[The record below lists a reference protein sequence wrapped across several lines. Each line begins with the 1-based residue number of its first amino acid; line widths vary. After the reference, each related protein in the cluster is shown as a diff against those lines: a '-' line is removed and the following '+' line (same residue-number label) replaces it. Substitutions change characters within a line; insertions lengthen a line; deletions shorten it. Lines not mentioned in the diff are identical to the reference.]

1 MIGLLQVEWLK
12 KILTA
17 LYADESILYFN
28 KNASD
33 ALFPCNDI
41 CVLNIDLNN
50 ISHADT
56 NYDGNN
62 PETEL
67 FVSEFRLGILSLK
80 DVKLLK
86 KDKWRIN
93 ANIVASE
100 KMVEFLHVI
109 RREKEIEPIFTN

>member
-1 MIGLLQVEWLK
+1 M
-12 KILTA
+12 
-17 LYADESILYFN
+17 
-28 KNASD
+28 
-33 ALFPCNDI
+33 
-41 CVLNIDLNN
+41 CVLSIDLNN

-86 KDKWRIN
+86 KDK
-93 ANIVASE
+93 
-100 KMVEFLHVI
+100 
-109 RREKEIEPIFTN
+109 

>member
-1 MIGLLQVEWLK
+1 MIK

-28 KNASD
+28 KYASD
-33 ALFPCNDI
+33 AFFPCNDM
-41 CVLNIDLNN
+41 CVLSIDLNN

-56 NYDGNN
+56 NYDGDN

-67 FVSEFRLGILSLK
+67 FVVLAWHI
-80 DVKLLK
+80 KLERRIKNIK
-86 KDKWRIN
+86 KDKLRIN
-93 ANIVASE
+93 ANIVVSD